1 MSRPSLLSNSRFRP
15 RYSSSRLAICHHRS
29 WFFNSQFLPFRTAL
43 LISLATIALFAGACA
58 PNMFKQPKNKPLSG
72 SDFFADGRS
81 ARAPVEG
88 TVARGGLRRDE
99 RYYTGKTNGLFA
111 GNQPLPVTREVLSR
125 GRERFDIFCSPCH
138 GRVGDGSGM
147 VVQRGLRRPPSYHID
162 RLRDAPDGYFFDVI
176 TNGFGAMQ
184 SYASRISVRDRWA
197 ITAYIR
203 VLQLS
208 QAAKMAD
215 VPPAERK
222 RLLETAK

>member
-1 MSRPSLLSNSRFRP
+1 MSRPSLHTNSVLRP
-15 RYSSSRLAICHHRS
+15 GSARCNHRS
-29 WFFNSQFLPFRTAL
+29 WLFNSQLPRFRTL
-43 LISLATIALFAGACA
+43 LLFSAASLALFAGACA
-58 PNMFKQPKNKPLSG
+58 PNMSKQPKNKPLSE

-81 ARAPVEG
+81 ARTPVEG
-88 TVARGGLRRDE
+88 TVARGGLRKDE
-99 RYYTGKTNGLFA
+99 RFYTGKTNGLYA
-111 GNQPLPVTREVLSR
+111 GNLPLPVTSELLSR

-147 VVQRGLRRPPSYHID
+147 VVQRGLRRPPSYHMG
-162 RLRDAPDGYFFDVI
+162 RLRDAPDGYFFDVV
-176 TNGFGAMQ
+176 TNGFGAMP

-215 VPPAERK
+215 VPRAERK
-222 RLLETAK
+222 RLRETVQ